1 MRIIPFPE
9 LVRGLGGRDE
19 AGKILASFS
28 ITINPD
34 VETFLHDKIFDYE
47 ESHATRSYFA
57 IDEEMNIL
65 GFYSLAIATY
75 QITGRTPED
84 LKEKLRGINN
94 TNRKLIP
101 GILIGQLARFDGISK
116 ESLPGSL
123 LMENALERIDAIH
136 KEIGLR
142 FVWLDCADEKG
153 LKDFYAQFGFSEINK
168 DRYCQMMAFFEEK
181 ELN

>member
-1 MRIIPFPE
+1 
-9 LVRGLGGRDE
+9 
-19 AGKILASFS
+19 
-28 ITINPD
+28 
-34 VETFLHDKIFDYE
+34 
-47 ESHATRSYFA
+47 
-57 IDEEMNIL
+57 MNIM
-65 GFYSLAIATY
+65 GFYSLSIATY

-116 ESLPGSL
+116 ESLPGSS

-142 FVWLDCADEKG
+142 F
-153 LKDFYAQFGFSEINK
+153 I
-168 DRYCQMMAFFEEK
+168 
-181 ELN
+181 

>member
-9 LVRGLGGRDE
+9 LVMGLGGKDE
-19 AGKILASFS
+19 AGRILASFS
-28 ITINPD
+28 ISTNPD
-34 VETFLHDKIFDYE
+34 VENFLHNKIFAFE

-57 IDEEMNIL
+57 IDEEMNIM

-84 LKEKLRGINN
+84 LKERLRGINN
-94 TNRKLIP
+94 ANRKLIP
-101 GILIGQLARFDGISK
+101 GILIGQLARFDGIPK
-116 ESLPGSL
+116 KSLPGSF

-142 FVWLDCADEKG
+142 FVWLDCADEEG
-153 LKDFYAQFGFSEINK
+153 LKSFYGRFGFSEVNK
-168 DRYCQMMAFFEEK
+168 DKFCQMMAFFEEK
-181 ELN
+181 ELG

>member
-9 LVRGLGGRDE
+9 LVMGLGGKDE

-28 ITINPD
+28 IGINPD
-34 VETFLHDKIFDYE
+34 VENFLHNKIFTFE
-47 ESHATRSYFA
+47 ESNATRSYFA
-57 IDEEMNIL
+57 IDEEMNIM
-65 GFYSLAIATY
+65 GFYSLSIATY

-84 LKEKLRGINN
+84 LQEKLRGINN

-116 ESLPGSL
+116 ESLPGSS

-142 FVWLDCADEKG
+142 FIWLDCADKEG
-153 LKDFYAQFGFSEINK
+153 LKDFYKGFGFSEVNK
-168 DRYCQMMAFFEEK
+168 DKYCQMMAFFEENK
-181 ELN
+181 FI